1 MTVGLPARRH
11 GKEQCA
17 ETELRQ
23 RLLHGSQSRGTRGR
37 RLRLTVGILCGL
49 ALLIGTHGSA
59 SGQPPMLEQFQET
72 LTETIAQAEPAVV
85 SLAVIESPPDSPPPV
100 DADPFEFI
108 TRGDGRGSIPSRFGS
123 GVIVQVSP
131 EEKAFYVLTNEHL
144 VERTRREA
152 EQPLARRIAIRLA
165 SRHTFRAAVH
175 AADPRSD
182 LAILRVDLDGSGLEP
197 TDVTAVAFGDAS
209 RIRKGSLVVALGNP
223 YAIAR
228 DGSCSASLGIVS
240 NIGRAAPRR
249 GKEESADER
258 IHTLGTLLHV
268 DARLDLGTSGGA
280 LVDLNGKLVGLTT
293 SLAAL
298 EGYETTQGFA
308 IPMTPPIRRIIESLL
323 NGLEAE
329 YGFLGIT
336 PDTTLPGEL
345 VPLRSYLSQPTAPRV
360 NRVANGSPADRG
372 GVRAQDLI
380 VRVNGQTM
388 FTSADLV
395 RTVGLLGPE
404 TEVELSL
411 FRPRERMFT
420 TARVQLG
427 KWPVYDD
434 TRIVSTRDR
443 HASWRGLRIDYP
455 TGRRRYLPSGFL
467 SEYIQAVVI
476 TDVLPESPAAEAGLK
491 AGQFIQKA
499 EQQPVATPTAFHD
512 AVRDRTGI
520 VRVTLRDG
528 TELDVPEKSP
538 CD

>member
-1 MTVGLPARRH
+1 
-11 GKEQCA
+11 
-17 ETELRQ
+17 
-23 RLLHGSQSRGTRGR
+23 
-37 RLRLTVGILCGL
+37 LRLTVGILCGL
-49 ALLIGTHGSA
+49 ALLIGTHGAA
-59 SGQPPMLEQFQET
+59 SGQPPVLEQFQET
-72 LTETIAQAEPAVV
+72 LVETIAEAEPAVV
-85 SLAVIESPPDSPPPV
+85 SLAVIESPAGSPAPV

-108 TRGDGRGSIPSRFGS
+108 TRGDGRGTVPSRFGS
-123 GVIVQVSP
+123 GVIVRVSP
-131 EEKAFYVLTNEHL
+131 EENAFFVLTNEHL
-144 VERTRREA
+144 VERSRREA
-152 EQPLARRIAIRLA
+152 FRSGSHIDAASRAETPLARRIAVRLA

-182 LAILRVDLDGSGLEP
+182 LAILRVDLDGSGLDP
-197 TDVTAVAFGDAS
+197 GDVIAAEFGDAD
-209 RIRKGSLVVALGNP
+209 RIRKGSLVIALGNP

-240 NIGRAAPRR
+240 NVGRAAPRR
-249 GKEESADER
+249 GKEESADEQ

-280 LVDLNGKLVGLTT
+280 LIDLNGKLVGLTT

-308 IPMTPPIRRIIESLL
+308 IPLTPPVRRIIESLL

-345 VPLRSYLSQPTAPRV
+345 VPLRSHLSQPTAPRA
-360 NRVANGSPADRG
+360 NRVASGSPADRG
-372 GVRAQDLI
+372 GVRPQDLI
-380 VRVNGQTM
+380 VQVDGETM

-395 RTVGLLGPE
+395 RAVGLLGPE

-411 FRPRERMFT
+411 FRPRERAFAT
-420 TARVQLG
+420 VRVQLG

-434 TRIVSTRDR
+434 TRIVSTRER
-443 HASWRGLRIDYP
+443 HPPWRGLHVDYP
-455 TGRRRYLPSGFL
+455 TGRRRYLPSSFL
-467 SEYIQAVVI
+467 SEYVRAVVI
-476 TDVLPESPAAEAGLK
+476 THVQPESPAAKAGLK
-491 AGQFIQKA
+491 PGQFIQKV
-499 EQQPVATPTAFHD
+499 QRQPVETPAEFHD

-528 TELDVPEKSP
+528 TEVDIPETSP
-538 CD
+538 